1 MSAPTHP
8 LDPDMLLADAIAG
21 NADAADRLAT
31 LNPALAG
38 LLDPAHRHAMTSRI
52 RLGEVAR
59 VAGVS
64 FETLCRALR
73 GEASASESSRD
84 PEPDRPSPREGKT
97 ADDWFEQA
105 ERLSAPHL
113 DVRPLLASGQ
123 DPFSQVM
130 SMSAQVQPGGF
141 MVVDAPFDPAPL
153 RRVLAKKGFTS
164 LGRQF
169 GPSHWRICWR
179 REMILQVEA
188 ETDEPMPRHGPEPW
202 NDADGTHL
210 DVRGL
215 QPPEPLTRVLDLI
228 DQGETDNLVLHHDR
242 EPVFLYPML
251 AERGW
256 SCLSVE
262 HLPGEVRIRLVREPS

>member
-1 MSAPTHP
+1 MNLLPHP
-8 LDPDMLLADAIAG
+8 LTPDMLLVDVITEHPGAI
-21 NADAADRLAT
+21 DRLT
-31 LNPALAG
+31 GLNPAFAG
-38 LLDPAHRHAMTSRI
+38 LLDQPRRHAMAGQI
-52 RLGEVAR
+52 RLGEAAR

-64 FETLCRALR
+64 FEALCRVLQ
-73 GEASASESSRD
+73 GELPTSEIAHL
-84 PEPDRPSPREGKT
+84 PGTDRPVPMERKT
-97 ADDWFEQA
+97 AGDWFVQA

-130 SMSAQVQPGGF
+130 SMSARVPAGGF

-153 RRVLAKKGFTS
+153 RRVLAGKGFTS
-164 LGRQF
+164 QGRQV
-169 GPSHWRICWR
+169 GPTHWRICWR
-179 REMILQVEA
+179 REDPTEA
-188 ETDEPMPRHGPEPW
+188 GSVTDEPMPRHGPEPW
-202 NDADGTHL
+202 NAADGTHL

-228 DQGETDNLVLHHDR
+228 DRGEIDRLTLHHDR

-251 AERGW
+251 GERGW

-262 HLPGEVRIRLVREPS
+262 HLQGEVRIELARDA